1 MNKTILLVGGA
12 GYIGTVLTKYLLL
25 KGFNVKCFDA
35 LIYSQKKCIEPILK
49 NKSYEFIL
57 GDIRDESAI
66 KKIISKI
73 NYVVI
78 LAGLVG
84 DPITA
89 KYPEESEEINLYAI
103 KNLIKKFEGKN
114 IKKVIFIS
122 TCSNYGIIDEKSSA
136 DENHILN
143 PLSSYAKHKVE
154 IENYIM
160 GLKNQIDYS
169 PTILRFATAFGLSPR
184 MRFDLTVNHFTKEIV
199 NKKLLNIFDQNTWR
213 PYCHVNDFARLIE
226 ITINASKEKT
236 HFQIFNAGS
245 DENNFTKKSIID
257 EIIKIIPSKNFHY
270 EKNDRDKR
278 NYKVNF
284 NKVKKILN
292 FKAKY
297 NLQYG
302 IKEISNAIKSDFFPD
317 QKKNIEELGN
327 FKIKF

>member
-1 MNKTILLVGGA
+1 MLDA
-12 GYIGTVLTKYLLL
+12 GISAVIRWFKN
-25 KGFNVKCFDA
+25 FN
-35 LIYSQKKCIEPILK
+35 
-49 NKSYEFIL
+49 N
-57 GDIRDESAI
+57 
-66 KKIISKI
+66 
-73 NYVVI
+73 
-78 LAGLVG
+78 
-84 DPITA
+84 
-89 KYPEESEEINLYAI
+89 NL
-103 KNLIKKFEGKN
+103 FET
-114 IKKVIFIS
+114 S
-122 TCSNYGIIDEKSSA
+122 
-136 DENHILN
+136 
-143 PLSSYAKHKVE
+143 VE
-154 IENYIM
+154 VYYKD
-160 GLKNQIDYS
+160 LKNQIDYS